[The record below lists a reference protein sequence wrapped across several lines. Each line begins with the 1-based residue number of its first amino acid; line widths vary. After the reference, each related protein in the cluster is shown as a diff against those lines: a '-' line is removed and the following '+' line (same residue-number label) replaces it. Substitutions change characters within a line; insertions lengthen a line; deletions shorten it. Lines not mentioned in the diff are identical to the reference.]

1 MTTTSSAHTP
11 SGLPQESPWPIST
24 AARRAFAANAVI
36 AWLGVVLTVILSG
49 VGAYTFQEVEPGL
62 YGEHPDGLAGV
73 VSRLGDTA
81 SYFTIWSNVVVA
93 VTMTLLA
100 RQPVRA
106 TPLLRVLRLDSILMI
121 TITAIVYAVLL
132 APSTE
137 VVGWSRLTD
146 PILHQITPA
155 VTVIVWVVF
164 GPRGWINRRTLLPAL
179 IIPIVWVAWI
189 LLRGSVIDAYPYD
202 FVNISVY
209 GVGPVAATM
218 AGILAFGLVV
228 MAIYWGVDVALR
240 RWLGQREGATQLS

>member
-11 SGLPQESPWPIST
+11 SGSPQESPWPISG
-24 AARRAFAANAVI
+24 AARRAFAANAAI

-100 RQPVRA
+100 RQPLRA

-179 IIPIVWVAWI
+179 IVPIVWVAWI

-209 GVGPVAATM
+209 GVGPVTATM

-240 RWLGQREGATQLS
+240 RWLGQRAGATQFR